1 MNDVE
6 ILIPTYNEEE
16 NIETVIKELNNN
28 GFFQI
33 TLLDANS
40 TDLNVEIGKKYN
52 CKNNFR

>member
-40 TDLNVEIGKKYN
+40 TDLTVEIGKI
-52 CKNNFR
+52 